1 MLREISHTEKDK
13 YMISIICGIK
23 ENKKNKTKRT
33 QRYRLMVTRGE
44 GSWGAGVKMSE
55 GGQLH
60 DDG

>member
-1 MLREISHTEKDK
+1 MEEDK